1 VPDDWL
7 RKATRPVRTTRVD
20 ATAPNVARVWNYL
33 VGGQPVAIVMI
44 GVLNFIEGPGLVA
57 PGIVEVHQWRP
68 DQGDP
73 SYPPGMPLYGA
84 VGRKS

>member
-1 VPDDWL
+1 
-7 RKATRPVRTTRVD
+7 
-20 ATAPNVARVWNYL
+20 
-33 VGGQPVAIVMI
+33 
-44 GVLNFIEGPGLVA
+44 VA

-73 SYPPGMPLYGA
+73 SYPHGIPIYGA